1 MGSALR
7 PHEDRANTLIPT
19 YPSLRI
25 IIFLPLSLMEKAILL
40 KPVQFTV
47 STSR

>member
-1 MGSALR
+1 MGSALH
-7 PHEDRANTLIPT
+7 PHEDRAKTLPVTAYYNIQ
-19 YPSLRI
+19 Y
-25 IIFLPLSLMEKAILL
+25 LPLSLMEKALLL